1 MDISE
6 TKNIKAVLRKEM
18 KERLKGLPEGR
29 KRELDEALCRQL
41 LSLPEFSAPR
51 TVYAYASLSWEPDTW
66 EILRALLSRGFRL
79 ALPRVEGREMRFYF
93 VPDLKE
99 LSQSSMKIWEP
110 KADAVP
116 ADDSEALVLVPG
128 MAFSREGARL
138 GKGGGFYDR
147 FLAAEPDHKTIALAY
162 GFQLMEQ
169 IPTGVYDRPV
179 DQIVTENERIFPRD
193 GEKKE
198 ELAMLLKE
206 MGQRA
211 KEASY
216 FLGSMGMELKNQ
228 GLAAAADELI
238 RRQEEILK
246 ANEADIARAK
256 EKGMAPG
263 LVDRLTLTPERI
275 QGIVEGIQ
283 QVIGLEDPI
292 GEVLSMKKRPN
303 GLLIGQKRVPLGVIG
318 MIYEARPNVTAD
330 AFALC
335 FKTGNAVILR
345 GGSDA
350 AESNR
355 AIVAAIRAGLA
366 SLNIPEDAVQ
376 LLDDPSRETAREF
389 MRLNEYLNVLI
400 PRGGAGLIRSVL
412 ENSTVPVI
420 ETGTGNCHIY
430 VDESADL
437 NMALEILF
445 NAKTQRIGVCNAC
458 ESLLVHRS
466 VAKEFLPMAKKRLDE
481 KQVEIR
487 ADEASRAIV
496 PAFMEASEEDWGTE
510 YLDYILSCKIV
521 DSVDEA
527 IAHINR
533 YSTGHSEAIITS
545 SYENAQKFLDQVDS
559 AAVYVNASTRF
570 TDGFEFGFGAEIG
583 ISTQKL
589 HARGPMGLLALTSTK
604 YIIYGSGQI
613 RK

>member
-18 KERLKGLPEGR
+18 KERLKGLSEGR
-29 KRELDEALCRQL
+29 KRELDEALCRRL
-41 LSLPEFSAPR
+41 LSLPEFSAPC

-66 EILRALLSRGFRL
+66 EILKALLSRGFRL

-99 LSQSSMKIWEP
+99 LSQSFMKIWEP

-116 ADDSEALVLVPG
+116 ADDPEALVLVPG

-198 ELAMLLKE
+198 DLAMLLKE

-256 EKGMAPG
+256 EKGMDPG